1 MIDMEQWSAK
11 WNELTQKAQ
20 PGISSAEQFC
30 HKTGKV
36 LNLTGVWIWRLRKV
50 IMAIPI
56 IWLSIYIARLNYNM
70 LPDMVGINLQL
81 TGEYA
86 RMVSKS
92 LAVYG
97 PLAIT
102 GACMLMMMVS
112 RKTLFPW
119 LICLFSLALPMLI
132 LFTNVFPG

>member
-20 PGISSAEQFC
+20 PGISSAGQFC
-30 HKTGKV
+30 HKTAKV